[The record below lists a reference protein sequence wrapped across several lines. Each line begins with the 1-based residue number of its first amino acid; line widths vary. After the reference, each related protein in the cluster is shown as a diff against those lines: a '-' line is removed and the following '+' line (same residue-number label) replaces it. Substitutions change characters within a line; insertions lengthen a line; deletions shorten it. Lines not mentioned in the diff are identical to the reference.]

1 MDTNFENIN
10 KQIENMV
17 VLYTVNSNNV
27 NIEELTGINTNV
39 LLFVYDEN
47 NKIYKLY
54 RGGGEEEIKLVGTET
69 AKRLLTPK
77 SIYGN
82 EFDGT
87 QDVSNNLTM
96 SGTLDNSTGV
106 GIFNKI
112 NTNEIVSNNIFL
124 NDGEIK
130 FNDGE
135 KEITLKLKEEFK
147 AELNIE
153 TIVQTKVFNTIEDVF
168 NNEIND
174 TSYDAIGTTYFVKR
188 GSNDNGVPETFIL
201 VENDNGREII
211 PTSSYIISSEEPN
224 RNYNYHKG
232 NVIWIDKLYTTNNK
246 EDMDEESGVIV
257 DETIITPQDYTNLY
271 NAVRKLYY
279 IIGVDMDAGNVED
292 SSDGEGEGIDG
303 GEFDSTTT
311 TTRSNYGLIL
321 TDLDYNQKTAFND
334 FVTEEK
340 PEWLAELDEP
350 NEEDNEEFVDTD
362 YDVILPDELSG
373 EITSLG
379 EHFVK
384 AIRIKRGKY
393 SDMMAKFDYLLEGE
407 LVWCVPERGNNIQS
421 GKLYIKT
428 KDTLGNLV
436 MMPIS
441 SGNSTNEEGENYLTD
456 LIDIEK
462 IDWENDYRMKVD
474 NDGRVIITKIS
485 DNPNLENDATRKA
498 PKFYINSLY
507 IGGENSQ
514 TNMYRYCSHNFIEI
528 CNLTNND
535 INLEKAGISLQYID
549 NRYKNGNEL
558 HWKILPLTG
567 TIKAGGTYLVRG
579 EECAP
584 IMSNTTRL
592 KIETYDQIWY
602 DDEKPISFSDINNPV
617 FVLCSSGKD
626 YNNNILPIVSTFNNN
641 IGSQQL
647 YNNKNVYDLIGFDAK
662 SIFNE
667 KNPFTIT
674 SLYRSTN
681 NKEEYNITDFLYI
694 KYFSMDGV
702 KQATKAF
709 DAKDNSKDIYAINLR
724 EDYQKN
730 ISEYY
735 TGKASYENKDF
746 FYNKSKF
753 NDKPNMIACSFGKR
767 GTDDGINGATRCFN
781 WISKGYYNEY
791 VKITF
796 PNGDVKYFESFKN
809 KNQEFIYT
817 GQKKNTFVV
826 EDNKYYNYTANG
838 DIEYDENGKSTSRF
852 SYTGIYDRY
861 RDFTTSN
868 VPFTVH
874 KFIIDGLS
882 EGVYKYQIGKEE
894 CWSEE
899 YTFTIKSDN
908 DVNINGFN
916 FIHHSD
922 QQGFNSDEYV
932 VWEIVA
938 NYIDEVYKEN
948 GKYLFDFTINTG
960 DMTQNGNRVNE
971 WLDYYQGGKKIFLH
985 SEQMNTIGNNDLSPL
1000 DNTKLGDGNDDSKIN
1015 PKNFDLYYCYDL
1027 TKEEQDNLVIEVEE
1041 NNKKVNKLIPS
1052 NYSYNIG
1059 NCHFICVNSEITINT
1074 CKKVYNANNI
1084 KIISNAIAK
1093 WLENDLKKEQDKRWR
1108 IAYCHEMPF
1117 TILTND
1123 NTLAAFDENKN
1134 EFILPNKFSDR
1145 HNVYKT
1151 PTGCHLNCLPIDAI
1165 GNIVNENGEIINNNQ
1180 SYERYYWLSRLFE
1193 KYNVSLVLGGHKHT
1207 YSSSLPIKENIKDNI
1222 LNRDNREDYTKTF
1235 KPIIQLKRS
1244 DLKSVYGDKT
1254 DEEYKTMWYND
1265 GINMCTNDPFAYT
1278 DLLKQ
1283 QFSMLF
1289 QNNICDLSDIEI
1301 VNDYEITYPI
1311 YVMCQA
1317 SGYKLISNKELPGRY
1332 IPWLTYPTVVNKED
1346 ENNKTYYPTK
1356 VVGDNDDKELKCN
1369 SFQLYPIFIKW
1380 SIKNDSIVGEPF
1392 RFSINGNSMFYKGNT
1407 SSNGTYQLIN
1417 EIGYNLY
1424 NGDKLRELE
1433 NVDGVSNRKQIVIN
1447 KK

>member
-1 MDTNFENIN
+1 MHIY
-10 KQIENMV
+10 IEEMHTILGYIVEICTVLMEAFGIIVLVYTSFKCFIQWIRKDNRHLRLNLAEGITTVETIV
-17 VLYTVNSNNV
+17 VTKIYE
-27 NIEELTGINTNV
+27 NIEELFNA
-39 LLFVYDEN
+39 DHS
-47 NKIYKLY
+47 K
-54 RGGGEEEIKLVGTET
+54 
-69 AKRLLTPK
+69 
-77 SIYGN
+77 
-82 EFDGT
+82 DG
-87 QDVSNNLTM
+87 
-96 SGTLDNSTGV
+96 
-106 GIFNKI
+106 
-112 NTNEIVSNNIFL
+112 
-124 NDGEIK
+124 
-130 FNDGE
+130 
-135 KEITLKLKEEFK
+135 
-147 AELNIE
+147 
-153 TIVQTKVFNTIEDVF
+153 
-168 NNEIND
+168 
-174 TSYDAIGTTYFVKR
+174 IGTTYIVKN
-188 GSNDNGVPETFIL
+188 GSSEIKTPETFVL
-201 VENDNGREII
+201 SKNENDEKELI
-211 PTSSYIISSEEPN
+211 PTSSYIVSSNEPDET
-224 RNYNYHKG
+224 YNYSKG
-232 NVIWIDKLYTTNNK
+232 NILWIDKLYTNDDKN
-246 EDMDEESGVIV
+246 DIDNDSGVIL
-257 DETIITPQDYTNLY
+257 DDTIITSENYYELKRAID
-271 NAVRKLYY
+271 KLYY
-279 IIGVDMDAGNVED
+279 ILGIDMDAGKVED
-292 SSDGEGEGIDG
+292 SSNSEGEGIDA
-303 GEFDSTTT
+303 GEFDSNTE
-311 TTRSNYGLIL
+311 TTRNNYGLIL
-321 TDLDYNQKTAFND
+321 TDLNNNQKTAFSD
-334 FVTEEK
+334 FETEEK
-340 PEWLAELDEP
+340 PEWLAALDDEKEEREEIIDYDTVLLPEELDK
-350 NEEDNEEFVDTD
+350 
-362 YDVILPDELSG
+362 ELTN
-373 EITSLG
+373 IG

-393 SDMMAKFDYLLEGE
+393 SDMMKKFDYLLEGE

-428 KDTLGNLV
+428 KDTIGNLV

-549 NRYKNGNEL
+549 NRYKNGNDL

-626 YNNNILPIVSTFNNN
+626 YNNNILPIISTFDNN

-647 YNNKNVYDLIGFDAK
+647 YDNKNVYDLIGFDAK

-674 SLYRSTN
+674 SLYRSIN

-709 DAKDNSKDIYAINLR
+709 NAKDNSKDIYAINLR

-735 TGKASYENKDF
+735 VGKASYENKDI

-753 NDKPNMIACSFGKR
+753 DDKPNMIACSFGKR

-809 KNQEFIYT
+809 KNQEYIYT
-817 GQKKNTFVV
+817 GQKKNTFIVD
-826 EDNKYYNYTANG
+826 DNKYYNYTPNG

-908 DVNINGFN
+908 DVNTNGFN

-985 SEQMNTIGNNDLSPL
+985 SEQMNTVGNNDLSPL

-1059 NCHFICVNSEITINT
+1059 NCHFICVNSEITVNT

-1093 WLENDLKKEQDKRWR
+1093 WLENDLKMEQDKRWR

-1117 TILTND
+1117 TILTNN
-1123 NTLAAFDENKN
+1123 NTIATFDENKN
-1134 EFILPNKFSDR
+1134 EFILPNEFPDR
-1145 HNVYKT
+1145 HNVYNNA
-1151 PTGCHLNCLPIDAI
+1151 TGCHLNCLPIDAI
-1165 GNIVNENGEIINNNQ
+1165 GNIVNENGEIININQ

-1235 KPIIQLKRS
+1235 KPIIQLKRG
-1244 DLKSVYGDKT
+1244 DLTSVYGGNKT
-1254 DEEYKTMWYND
+1254 DEELKTSWYND
-1265 GINMCTNDPFAYT
+1265 SINMCTNDPFAYT
-1278 DLLKQ
+1278 DLLKH

-1332 IPWLTYPTVVNKED
+1332 IPWLTYPTIADNENQ
-1346 ENNKTYYPTK
+1346 NNKTYYPTS
-1356 VVGDNDDKELKCN
+1356 VSGDNNKKELKCN
-1369 SFQLYPIFIKW
+1369 SLQLYPIFIKW

-1392 RFSINGNSMFYKGNT
+1392 RFSINGKSMFYKGNT

-1424 NGDKLRELE
+1424 NDDKLRELE